1 MSGFNAFVCEEYYD
15 AWASA
20 EVEAGRQPTQLR
32 FLQEFGTPSLFCS
45 QEGNTPLPNYIT
57 IPPGTGIRI
66 NFKYF
71 SDLGLRFP
79 NITYVDPNIKHIE
92 MMMPITARVYRW
104 VSNCISKFFQKNQS
118 VLRSPPQDPRPS
130 SPLNPDT

>member
-1 MSGFNAFVCEEYYD
+1 MSGFDAFVCEEYYD
-15 AWASA
+15 TWATA

-45 QEGNTPLPNYIT
+45 QEGKSPLPSYIT

-66 NFKYF
+66 NFNYF

-79 NITYVDPNIKHIE
+79 NIRYVDPNIKYIE
-92 MMMPITARVYRW
+92 TMMIPITTRVYRW
-104 VSNCISKFFQKNQS
+104 VSMCISKFFSTNSK
-118 VLRSPPQDPRPS
+118 RSAVAPIGS
-130 SPLNPDT
+130 